1 MASRV
6 MVTVEADG
14 IACVRLARPEKMN
27 ALDAEMFDGLRAA
40 GERLRDEPGVR
51 AVVLHGEG
59 RAFCAGLDMASFEQ
73 MQSGDALAQV
83 GAGGGLTLRT
93 HGAANAPQ
101 HAVMVWRQVPVP
113 VIAAVHGVA
122 FGGGLQLALAA
133 DLRFVAPDTRLS
145 VMEIKWGLVP
155 DMGGMVLMRELA
167 RGDVVRDLVLSGRVF
182 SGDEALGLG
191 FATRVTSDPLG
202 EAMRYAREISG
213 RSPAAI
219 RAAKRLLNAAACLD
233 DAALLLAESVEQE
246 ALMGGADQVEAVR
259 ANLEK
264 RAPRFAAS

>member
-83 GAGGGLTLRT
+83 GAGGGLALRT
-93 HGAANAPQ
+93 HGVANAPQ

-191 FATRVTSDPLG
+191 FATRVTADPLG
-202 EAMRYAREISG
+202 EAMRYAREVSG